1 MGIGQRGE
9 FGPDALDFVPEDEAH
24 GEARRPFEKIHGM
37 HGSFHGRDLETV
49 AAQRFDQGN
58 RFPGVFPLDSFFGS
72 QRGFRDGAL
81 GRPARDSAQVQ
92 LRQPHCVRGPEE
104 SADVIQAAHIVEHDS
119 HRQLGDFL
127 VTGSGSRCQKRN
139 AIHQRINSSIK
150 YRTGIYMNVR
160 MAGLMLSVVI
170 PIHNEEHSILPLYD
184 RLTAVLEQLQRPYEI
199 LFVDDASTD
208 RSFELLANLVE
219 TDGHLKVIRLRR
231 NFGQTAAL
239 SAGFHEAKG
248 GVIIAMDGDLQHA
261 PEDIPALLE
270 KIDSGYDI
278 ASGWRK
284 YRVDN
289 PLSRKLPSRI
299 ANWLMAKASGVNLRD
314 FGTTFKAYRAEV
326 LKDINLYGEL
336 HRFIPALASFY
347 GARIA
352 EVPIRNTSRSAGG
365 SHYGIGRTFRVL
377 FDILTIKFLLK
388 YFTRP
393 MHFFGSLGLIGT
405 TCGSGIMI
413 YLLIKKLLGIDIVI
427 EHGPLMILGAL
438 LLLGGMMM
446 FSTGLIGEMMMRTYF
461 ESQDR
466 RIYAVREIL
475 TRKQR
480 GLASGTR

>member
-1 MGIGQRGE
+1 
-9 FGPDALDFVPEDEAH
+9 
-24 GEARRPFEKIHGM
+24 
-37 HGSFHGRDLETV
+37 
-49 AAQRFDQGN
+49 
-58 RFPGVFPLDSFFGS
+58 
-72 QRGFRDGAL
+72 
-81 GRPARDSAQVQ
+81 
-92 LRQPHCVRGPEE
+92 
-104 SADVIQAAHIVEHDS
+104 
-119 HRQLGDFL
+119 
-127 VTGSGSRCQKRN
+127 
-139 AIHQRINSSIK
+139 
-150 YRTGIYMNVR
+150 
-160 MAGLMLSVVI
+160 MLSIVI

-184 RLTAVLEQLQRPYEI
+184 RLTGVLELLQRPYEI

-248 GVIIAMDGDLQHA
+248 DVVIAMDGDLQHA
-261 PEDIPALLE
+261 PEDIPALLA
-270 KIDSGYDI
+270 KIDEGYDI

-289 PLSRKLPSRI
+289 PISRKLPSRL

-326 LKDINLYGEL
+326 LKEINLYGEL

-352 EVPIRNTSRSAGG
+352 EVPIRNVARPSGD
-365 SHYGIGRTFRVL
+365 SHYGLSRTFRVL

-393 MHFFGSLGLIGT
+393 MHFFGSLGLGGT
-405 TCGSGIMI
+405 TLGGGIMA
-413 YLLIKKLLGIDIVI
+413 YLLVQKLLGYEIVI
-427 EHGPLMILGAL
+427 EHGPLMIAGGL
-438 LLLGGMMM
+438 LLLGGLMM

-480 GLASGTR
+480 GVAGGTGTR